1 MPKGP
6 GRAPYTVG
14 MAPATERRR
23 AAPAPPPPPADPI
36 RIMEALRR
44 RVYLV
49 STLLGLA
56 VLLLLGG
63 LEALRPAPDP
73 ALLAVYAGLLLM
85 CGWALVWLLRGGA
98 VQWGERVVI
107 ACDVA
112 VVLTQ
117 FVVGAG
123 LSGSDQLLLT
133 ASNFGF
139 LLAVSMLAYL
149 ALPLRAAAA
158 LSFGTY
164 ALGTVLTVALGGL
177 ARGGLD
183 LLRVHLSALPLL
195 LLLYALAWYR
205 ERFTQEYT
213 RRLLLETQA
222 HTDPLTGLPNRRA
235 LYGQIETALAAQ
247 PPCSVVL
254 LDIDHFKR
262 VNDRYGHQ
270 TGDEVLVWVARQLG
284 AGLRAG
290 DVLGRWGGEEFLL
303 LLPGTAPDDA
313 WAVAE
318 RLRARLHAAP
328 HPEAGEVT
336 VSLGVAGAVPGDDLG
351 RLTVRADTAL
361 YAAKHQGRNRAVLI
375 APPDEGQPA
384 LHS

>member
-1 MPKGP
+1 
-6 GRAPYTVG
+6 

-49 STLLGLA
+49 STLLGVA
-56 VLLLLGG
+56 VLLILGG
-63 LEALRPAPDP
+63 LEMFKAAPTP

-85 CGWALVWLLRGGA
+85 CGWALVWLLRGGS

-107 ACDVA
+107 ACNVV

-117 FVVGAG
+117 FVLGARE
-123 LSGSDQLLLT
+123 SGPAQLLLT

-139 LLAVSMLAYL
+139 LLTVSMLGYL

-158 LSFGTY
+158 LSFGTT
-164 ALGTVLTVALGGL
+164 ALGLVLTVALGGL

-235 LYGQIETALAAQ
+235 LYGRIEAALATAE
-247 PPCSVVL
+247 PCSVVL

-270 TGDEVLVWVARQLG
+270 TGDDVLVWVARRLRG
-284 AGLRAG
+284 GLRGG

-303 LLPGTAPDDA
+303 LLPGTGPEDA

-318 RLRARLHAAP
+318 RLRAELHATP

-336 VSLGVAGAVPGDDLG
+336 VSLGVAGAQPGDNLA

-361 YAAKHQGRNRAVLI
+361 YQAKHQGRNRAVLL
-375 APPDEGQPA
+375 ALARPDEGGATLPG
-384 LHS
+384 